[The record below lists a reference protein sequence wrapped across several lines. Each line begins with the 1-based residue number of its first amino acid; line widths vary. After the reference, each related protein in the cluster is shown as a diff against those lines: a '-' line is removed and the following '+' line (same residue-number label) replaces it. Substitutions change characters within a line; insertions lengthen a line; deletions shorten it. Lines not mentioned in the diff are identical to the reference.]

1 MRALAALALTNLLPG
16 VLLLEWLF
24 ANSPA
29 PPALGERILYAI
41 GAGYALMVLVMLGVS
56 YLPGPVASWQ
66 VYLAFDLLLG
76 LLTLL
81 VGQGA
86 RGWEQGARSKEQ
98 GARGEG
104 LGSSLLTAHSSLI
117 TGLALLFIVG
127 GFFRF
132 THLGYSEF
140 LTDEARTV
148 LRAAAVIQ
156 GQEDVLFLH
165 RKGPVEILLPTTIFA
180 LTGQMDEASARL
192 PFAVA
197 NLTGLFAVFLLGWQL
212 LGPVAGWS
220 AAFLLAFDGYL
231 IGFAR
236 FVQYQSV
243 VFLTAILVV
252 LVVYRL
258 VRHPAALIRYL
269 LLAALFLA
277 TGLLAHYDAA
287 LTVIPVG
294 YLLFTLGQEK
304 QVGWGKLLRAGLPAL
319 LGGAGLLALF
329 YLPFVRA
336 THFQATYNY
345 LVEQRIGSADLHFP
359 YNNLSDF
366 FKRSSVY
373 NSTYAVVLLVGLVT
387 VALALAYRRG
397 WKARIGNGA
406 GVGVALLLALLS
418 WRTDFLKFGATDFTI
433 VPFALALLCLWLA
446 PRLKLEERLLWLWF
460 GAPLLLAL
468 FCTAFPGTHVY
479 VFFAPWALLVGSVIA
494 QGWQM
499 LRRGA
504 GEPVARGAGGAA
516 VLVVTVVFG
525 LYAYWCFVYNHV
537 EILRTWA
544 ANHPKGYWTPTDPAQ
559 MDRLYGF
566 PLANGWKVIGAL
578 YAQGKLQGDYETN
591 QRDNLIPDWYTR
603 SQPRC
608 AATANWYFAIDN
620 LEPWAKSMEQAK
632 AEVGEAGYK
641 KWGVVKV
648 NNSSRLVIYQR
659 TNAKIKAQ
667 TFQLADYA
675 AAFDAQAS
683 AALPLHYPVIEDK
696 IAHPLHLNFAN
707 QIWLEGYD
715 LTYQAPL
722 KAGSPFRLTLYWRA
736 QQPIAQ
742 SYKVFN
748 QAFYG
753 NGVMVAQKDG
763 YPVCDRYLTSDWYPG
778 ELITDVYTMQVAE
791 DAPAGA
797 YPLYTGMYLE
807 KTQAR
812 LPVLDAA
819 GKSVDNQ
826 VHVADLQIEAK

>member
-1 MRALAALALTNLLPG
+1 
-16 VLLLEWLF
+16 
-24 ANSPA
+24 
-29 PPALGERILYAI
+29 
-41 GAGYALMVLVMLGVS
+41 MV
-56 YLPGPVASWQ
+56 
-66 VYLAFDLLLG
+66 LG
-76 LLTLL
+76 LLALL
-81 VGQGA
+81 VWRQGARGREQEREQGARGKGQGAGQGQGQGAGSKGKGQGA
-86 RGWEQGARSKEQ
+86 RGKGQGAGGRGQ
-98 GARGEG
+98 GARGRG
-104 LGSSLLTAHSSLI
+104 QGRGKGQGGKGQGSSLITHHSSLI
-117 TGLALLFIVG
+117 IGLALLFIIG
-127 GFFRF
+127 AFFRF

-180 LTGQMDEASARL
+180 LTGHIDEASARL

-212 LGPVAGWS
+212 LGPLAGWI

-243 VFLTAILVV
+243 VFLTSILAV

-258 VRHPAALIRYL
+258 VRQPAALTRYL
-269 LLAALFLA
+269 LLAALFFA

-287 LTVIPVG
+287 LSVIPVG
-294 YLLFTLGQEK
+294 YLLFVLGQQK
-304 QVGWGKLLRAGLPAL
+304 QVGWGKLLRAALPAL
-319 LGGAGLLALF
+319 LLGGGLLALF

-336 THFQATYNY
+336 THFQATYSY
-345 LVEQRIGSADLHFP
+345 LVEQRIGSADVHFP
-359 YNNLSDF
+359 YNNLGDF
-366 FKRSSVY
+366 FKRSIVY
-373 NSTYAVVLLVGLVT
+373 NSTYAVMLMVVLVAVGLI
-387 VALALAYRRG
+387 LAYRRG
-397 WKARIGNGA
+397 WKSRIGSAA
-406 GVGVALLLALLS
+406 GVGMALLLAMLS
-418 WRTDFLKFGATDFTI
+418 WRIDFFKIGATDFAL
-433 VPFALALLCLWLA
+433 VPFALIFVFIWLA
-446 PRLKLEERLLWLWF
+446 PRLKVEERLLWLWF
-460 GAPLLLAL
+460 GAPLVLAL

-479 VFFAPWALLVGSVIA
+479 VFFVPWALLVGGVSA
-494 QGWQM
+494 QGWEM
-499 LRRGA
+499 LRRWT
-504 GEPVARGAGGAA
+504 GEPMAHVAGSAA
-516 VLVVTVVFG
+516 VSVVMVVFG
-525 LYAYWCFVYNHV
+525 LYAYWYFVYNRV

-544 ANHPKGYWTPTDPAQ
+544 SNHPAIYWTPTNPTQ

-620 LEPWAKSMEQAK
+620 LEPWAKSMEQVK
-632 AEVGEAGYK
+632 DEVSQAGYK

-648 NNSSRLVIYQR
+648 NGSSRLVIYQR

-667 TFQLADYA
+667 TFQLTDYA

-683 AALPLHYPVIEDK
+683 ATLPLHYPVIEDK
-696 IAHPLHLNFAN
+696 IAHPLHINFAN

-715 LTYQAPL
+715 LSYQAPL
-722 KAGSPFRLTLYWRA
+722 KASAPFRLTLYWRA
-736 QQPIAQ
+736 QRPLAQ

-778 ELITDVYTMQVAE
+778 ELITDIYDMQVAE
-791 DAPAGA
+791 DAPVGS

-807 KTQAR
+807 QTQSR
-812 LPVLDAA
+812 LSVLDAA
-819 GKSVDNQ
+819 GKAVDNQ
-826 VHVADLQIEAK
+826 ARVADLQIEAK